1 MNKKLKLFVWEEVLC
16 DYTCGMICVLA
27 FDLEQAF
34 DLMRE
39 KYDEYYLND
48 LASVKPKVIEEP
60 EAFAVYG
67 GG

>member
-1 MNKKLKLFVWEEVLC
+1 MNKKLKLYVWENVLC
-16 DYTCGMICVLA
+16 DYTCGMVCVLA

-34 DLMRE
+34 DLIRE
-39 KYDEYYLND
+39 KYDEYYLDD
-48 LASVKPKVIEEP
+48 LAGVEPEIIEEP